1 MTDQDKQQLKIGE
14 VVRTDS
20 GKYLVA
26 AIDADGTPIL
36 ARCFRM
42 GNPAKYQPGFPP
54 AFLHR
59 SKK

>member
-1 MTDQDKQQLKIGE
+1 MTDQDKQALKIGE

-26 AIDADGTPIL
+26 AFDADGTPIL

-42 GNPAKYQPGFPP
+42 GNPAKYKSGFPP
-54 AFLHR
+54 AF
-59 SKK
+59 KKER